1 MQVAVIVGGVWLY
14 QRAQTVNSSISS
26 TTASNKQDI
35 ESTHVDRAINT
46 MHRDDTEGVHPGN
59 VHREYL
65 KRKQREAKMSLGV
78 KMVNGSAAHSSA
90 RYPPAH

>member
-59 VHREYL
+59 VPRESHT
-65 KRKQREAKMSLGV
+65 RKQKEAKKRQGD
-78 KMVNGSAAHSSA
+78 
-90 RYPPAH
+90 